1 MPRTPRR
8 LDPRSIARRAR
19 LLRNRAAASPN
30 TDRTVHTGH
39 DDTVRNGPAPAI
51 RVEHVD
57 DPERPFRLI
66 RAAGVL
72 GPSSIDRLV
81 DAWASVTAPYAL
93 HLDLGDVRIDD
104 AATMRRLETA
114 LDHLERQRIAIRIVG
129 IDPYHPVLHG

>member
-1 MPRTPRR
+1 VH
-8 LDPRSIARRAR
+8 
-19 LLRNRAAASPN
+19 
-30 TDRTVHTGH
+30 TVHTVHAVHTVH
-39 DDTVRNGPAPAI
+39 DEPASAI

-129 IDPYHPVLHG
+129 IDPHHPVLHG